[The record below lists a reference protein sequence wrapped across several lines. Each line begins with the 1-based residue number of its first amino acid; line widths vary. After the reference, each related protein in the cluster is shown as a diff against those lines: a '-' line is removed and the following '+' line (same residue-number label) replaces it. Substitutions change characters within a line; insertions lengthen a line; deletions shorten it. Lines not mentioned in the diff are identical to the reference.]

1 MDDEKKRHRFAA
13 AEAGKA
19 MMSLLLGRP
28 VYPLS
33 LPPFSPEKTLE
44 KSDPFLPS
52 HLRDPRR
59 RRALAEGHVLFALS
73 GLAAVRLLLDDRTR
87 PYLDDPDVQSAYDA
101 ARSICGSEEECAA
114 FVEWLW
120 QRCIALLSLSPRPE
134 RMRTLAEQLLR
145 KGSLSEREILRHL

>member
-1 MDDEKKRHRFAA
+1 MDDEKKQHRFAA

-19 MMSLLLGRP
+19 IMSLLLGRP

-33 LPPFSPEKTLE
+33 LPPFSLEKTLK

-52 HLRDPRR
+52 HPRDPRQ

-73 GLAAVRLLLDDRTR
+73 GLAAVRLLLDDRTL
-87 PYLDDPDVQSAYDA
+87 PSPDDPDVQSAYNA

-120 QRCIALLSLSPRPE
+120 QRCVALLSLSPRPE
-134 RMRTLAEQLLR
+134 QMRTLVEQLLR
-145 KGSLSEREILRHL
+145 KRSLSEQEILRLL